1 MSLAE
6 DDILRRVSA
15 VMRTTFGLPAGYV
28 ASAETTSADIDG
40 WDSLSHSI
48 LILGIEEQFGVEL
61 PMDRAFELH
70 DVGELMELIQEAGG
84 GNGAD

>member
-15 VMRTTFGLPAGYV
+15 VMRTTFGLPASYV

-61 PMDRAFELH
+61 PMDKAFELH
-70 DVGELMELIQEAGG
+70 DVGELMDLIQEADGG
-84 GNGAD
+84 HGAD